1 MFKQSIGID
10 KNFENKQSREQSLLS
25 PGEGGGGEGGGAAG
39 VFERSDG
46 FYGNIALWDFQVH
59 FIVT

>member
-10 KNFENKQSREQSLLS
+10 KNFETKQSREQSLLS
-25 PGEGGGGEGGGAAG
+25 SGEGGGEGGGAAG

-46 FYGNIALWDFQVH
+46 F
-59 FIVT
+59 

>member
-25 PGEGGGGEGGGAAG
+25 PGEGGGGRGEGPQEFLNDQM
-39 VFERSDG
+39 VFME
-46 FYGNIALWDFQVH
+46 
-59 FIVT
+59 T